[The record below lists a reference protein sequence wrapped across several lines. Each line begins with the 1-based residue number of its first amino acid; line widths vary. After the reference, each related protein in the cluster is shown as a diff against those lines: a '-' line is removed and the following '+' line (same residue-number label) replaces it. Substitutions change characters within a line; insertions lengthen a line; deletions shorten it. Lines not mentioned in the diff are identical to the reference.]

1 MLPNIILACVL
12 TALGGYLLGSIL
24 FGVLISKVMYNDDVR
39 DHGSGNAGMTNVL
52 RTYGKLPAVFTTIGD
67 VGKSVAAVN
76 LGRFIFDALLSGTG
90 AAWQNPLD
98 PVCGAYLAAI
108 FCMIGHSRP
117 IFFGFKG
124 GKGVL
129 VAAGAIL
136 AVQPVLLP
144 VLALIFLACLL
155 PTGMVSLGSI
165 TMAAAYPVLT
175 LVYSLLRGLPTQD
188 VVVCTVGAAIVGG
201 MVIWMHRTNIQRIR
215 DGKEYRFGQKHKSK

>member
-1 MLPNIILACVL
+1 MLLNIILACVL

-129 VAAGAIL
+129 VAGGAIL
-136 AVQPVLLP
+136 AIQPVLLP
-144 VLALIFLACLL
+144 FLALIFLACLL
-155 PTGMVSLGSI
+155 PTGMVSLGSV
-165 TMAAAYPVLT
+165 TMAAAYPLLT
-175 LVYSLLRGLPTQD
+175 LGYCLLRGYAVQD
-188 VVVCTVGAAIVGG
+188 LLICLVGSVIMAA
-201 MVIWMHRTNIQRIR
+201 MVIYMHRSNIQRIR
-215 DGKEYRFGQKHKSK
+215 DGKEYRFGRHGKQ